1 MQFNMLI
8 AMMTRTYELIYRTQ
22 KEYKR
27 QWAQVILM
35 LELSLPPK
43 DRLMALLKYSRPIG
57 TDKRKRAFVVT
68 RKTDLQT
75 LTESEKMMRE
85 QQINAIKEEKRM
97 LLKRRL
103 KVSCYNNLIIRLII
117 NITGHAHS
125 ERRQQKCLPSW
136 NPFREYGDSF
146 ASIKVEERILKITV
160 SIFISVKYFVN
171 KAEIF
176 GKDEIFKNCTTR
188 IFEAKVKSDFEV
200 ETACTIW
207 D

>member
-1 MQFNMLI
+1 EVVVSLMQFNMLI

-43 DRLMALLKYSRPIG
+43 ERLMALLKYSRPIG

-68 RKTDLQT
+68 RRTDVQT

-103 KVSCYNNLIIRLII
+103 KVSLHNNSVIILITD
-117 NITGHAHS
+117 ITGYAYP
-125 ERRQQKCLPSW
+125 ERRKQECLPSW
-136 NPFREYGDSF
+136 NPLH
-146 ASIKVEERILKITV
+146 KH
-160 SIFISVKYFVN
+160 N
-171 KAEIF
+171 
-176 GKDEIFKNCTTR
+176 NPH
-188 IFEAKVKSDFEV
+188 
-200 ETACTIW
+200 
-207 D
+207 